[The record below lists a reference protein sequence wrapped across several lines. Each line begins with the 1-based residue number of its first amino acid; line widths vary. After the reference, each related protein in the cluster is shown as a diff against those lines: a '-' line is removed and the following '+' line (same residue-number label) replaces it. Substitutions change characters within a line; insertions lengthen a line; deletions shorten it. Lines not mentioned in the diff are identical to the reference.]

1 MILINLETKKEV
13 ENVTIL
19 ADLVNADGS
28 DGYYIKTN
36 DTTIEYIDPNKY
48 LILDAAYVDEDVK
61 VYTFMKWMDEENIPY
76 TYETCKIEPLESH
89 LCINE
94 SNYTWVCHN
103 GKIHGGTDDLK
114 KYMDKK
120 VKRLSTKK

>member
-61 VYTFMKWMDEENIPY
+61 VYTFMKFILAW
-76 TYETCKIEPLESH
+76 KI
-89 LCINE
+89 
-94 SNYTWVCHN
+94 
-103 GKIHGGTDDLK
+103 
-114 KYMDKK
+114 KK
-120 VKRLSTKK
+120 VDLSIR